1 MTTRYVDGD
10 GPGPLPSGVWAD
22 TIGDTTLSVTAR
34 RTHSGASDQ
43 PILGECGGAEHSM
56 DRRPIRV
63 PRITGPEVAG
73 TARPKT
79 WGAGRTVRRAPSVR
93 FSRRHAVAQALRTLG
108 SAAAASGS
116 SSDG

>member
-43 PILGECGGAEHSM
+43 PLPGECGGAEHSM
-56 DRRPIRV
+56 DRPPSECPASPAQRWPAPPGLR
-63 PRITGPEVAG
+63 RGGQAGPSERHLLSDSQGVM
-73 TARPKT
+73 RSL
-79 WGAGRTVRRAPSVR
+79 RR
-93 FSRRHAVAQALRTLG
+93 
-108 SAAAASGS
+108 
-116 SSDG
+116 